1 MVTDQDAGDS
11 TDVQEVNEGGR
22 NQLSSRPEG
31 RCAQM
36 VPDPG
41 RRTFF
46 RRMTALALSLVGL
59 GLAVP
64 LVGYVVSPALKR
76 REGQWTDVGPVDAL
90 RTGEP
95 TQLEYVTTARDGYM
109 ESRVRKA
116 LWTVKQDDGQVVVY
130 SPMCTHLGCG
140 YTWDAADRRFECP
153 CHLSKF
159 SISGE
164 VIGGP
169 APRPLDRLPSKIEQ
183 GRLLVIYKEFKAGL
197 PRKVEL

>member
-1 MVTDQDAGDS
+1 MTGDES
-11 TDVQEVNEGGR
+11 ARQV
-22 NQLSSRPEG
+22 
-31 RCAQM
+31 
-36 VPDPG
+36 DPG

-46 RRMTALALSLVGL
+46 RRLTALALSVVGL

-64 LVGYVVSPALKR
+64 LVGSLISPAFR
-76 REGQWTDVGPVDAL
+76 RKEGQWTDVGPVEPL
-90 RTGEP
+90 PVGEP
-95 TQLEYVTTARDGYM
+95 KQLEYVTSTRDGYM

-116 LWTVKQDDGQVVVY
+116 LWTVKQPSGEVVVY
-130 SPMCTHLGCG
+130 SSLCTHLGCG

-159 SISGE
+159 AITGE

-169 APRPLDRLPSKIEQ
+169 APRPLDQLPSKVEN